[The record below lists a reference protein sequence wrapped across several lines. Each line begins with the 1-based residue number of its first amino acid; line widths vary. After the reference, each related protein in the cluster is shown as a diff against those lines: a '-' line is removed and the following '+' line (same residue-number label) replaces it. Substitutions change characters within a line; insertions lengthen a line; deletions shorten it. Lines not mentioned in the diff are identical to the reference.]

1 MKLVDFIISSGY
13 DIIDDEAFFKTIP
26 EYKLFSLNLL
36 MSKEEGEEEYMNLD
50 KNMSEK
56 VPVSSINVIKN
67 STSFEM

>member
-1 MKLVDFIISSGY
+1 MKLVDFIIASGY

-36 MSKEEGEEEYMNLD
+36 MSKDEGEEEYMNSD

-56 VPVSSINVIKN
+56 MPISSVNAIKN
-67 STSFEM
+67 